1 MGAWSTTSRGIEWI
15 RSFVQRYPRQ
25 LWVLCGG
32 MLISATGGSMVWPFL
47 TIYIRQ
53 RLGVPLTTIGLLL
66 SLNAAAGIVAT
77 FLAGPVADR
86 FGRKG
91 VMLLSL
97 TANVLLYLAMTQAEG
112 LPLWAMMMVLM
123 GAIGPLFRVGS
134 NAMVADLIEPQERA
148 SGYALLRMSS
158 NLGIA
163 IGPAIGGFIA
173 AISYSSAFVAAAVA
187 YAIFALLVLSLVH
200 ETLHRKQG
208 ATSAT
213 AALGGY
219 GPLLHDRLFLTF
231 CAISTLAV
239 IPASMMMVLLPVYAK
254 EQFNVIESQYG
265 FIMATNATMV
275 VLLQYFVTRRTKRYP
290 SLPVLAVG
298 ALFYG
303 LGVGSVA
310 LGQGFAAFLLSMIVV
325 TIGELILAP
334 TGTTLAANLSPPDM
348 RGRYMGFYGLTWSV
362 GMGIGP
368 VIGGYLN
375 DHVAPAAIWYGG
387 LAFGLIATLA
397 FLLLAR
403 MAPQPAEE
411 EPVQVK
417 L

>member
-1 MGAWSTTSRGIEWI
+1 MSDLPTSSHGIEWLQD
-15 RSFVQRYPRQ
+15 FAQRYPRQ

-53 RLGVPLTTIGLLL
+53 RLDVSLTTIGLLL
-66 SLNAAAGIVAT
+66 SLNSVTGIVAT

-97 TANVLLYLAMTQAEG
+97 TANGLLYLAMTQAEG
-112 LPLWAMMMVLM
+112 LLIWAAMMVLM

-134 NAMVADLIEPQERA
+134 NAMVADLIEQDERSSA
-148 SGYALLRMSS
+148 YALLRMSN

-163 IGPAIGGFIA
+163 IGPAIGGFITA
-173 AISYSSAFVAAAVA
+173 VSYSSAFVAAAVA
-187 YAIFALLVLSLVH
+187 YAIFALLVLSLVR
-200 ETLHRKQG
+200 ETLHQNEG
-208 ATSAT
+208 AAT
-213 AALGGY
+213 EAAAPGGY
-219 GPLLHDRLFLTF
+219 GSLLRDRLFVTF
-231 CAISTLAV
+231 CAITTLAI

-265 FIMATNATMV
+265 LIMATNAAMV
-275 VLLQYFVTRRTKRYP
+275 VLFQYFVTQKTRRYP

-310 LGQGFAAFLLSMIVV
+310 LGRSFGAFLLSMVVV
-325 TIGELILAP
+325 TLGELILAP

-348 RGRYMGFYGLTWSV
+348 RGRYMGFYGLTWGV
-362 GMGIGP
+362 GMGLGP

-375 DHVAPAAIWYGG
+375 DQIAPVAIWYSALG
-387 LAFGLIATLA
+387 FGLVAALA

-403 MAPQPAEE
+403 VAPQPPEDGVV
-411 EPVQVK
+411 PVRS
-417 L
+417 